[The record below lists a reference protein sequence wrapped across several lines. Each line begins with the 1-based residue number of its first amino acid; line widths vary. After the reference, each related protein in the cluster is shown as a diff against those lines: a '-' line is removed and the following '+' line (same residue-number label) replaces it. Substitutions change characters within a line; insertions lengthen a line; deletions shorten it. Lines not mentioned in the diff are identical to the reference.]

1 MESCFEST
9 GFSEGPREPAPTD
22 TEVTADTATAPND
35 GDNSEQTKRGSSKNA
50 ERNEY
55 RTEENKRDTE
65 LKLDKETT
73 HSRTKRI
80 PKNQEISVIFNYSKI
95 KLTHAMENLLNRG
108 FNFSILPLKLDLTQ
122 VLVDFKRF
130 ERSTIWQEY
139 FYGRENDREFK
150 ANIFKSNKSNLPKNY
165 KIPEGLKTYL
175 GSVKSEI
182 MDHRNRNN
190 VKCNLPQDEILAMKE
205 LIKLQKDKIIVIK
218 PCDKGAGIIIL
229 DYLVYM
235 RACYEHLTTEKV
247 MNNGDSKQYYLRV
260 NEIELEKTKS
270 KIRNIVQEGL
280 DNKILS
286 KEEYEAMLAE
296 DKEAAKFYCTFK
308 VHKDHQP
315 MTAPPPRPIVSG
327 SGSATENIAAFVE
340 YHIKDISKQ
349 HQSYLQD
356 TPDFLRYIENINK
369 GPALENNQILVT
381 WDVVGLYNNIPHEEG
396 LESLKEGLEQRNT
409 PEIPT
414 DYLVRLM
421 EIILKNNLFNFHEEL
436 WRQEIGCA
444 MGTKPAP
451 SYADIFMARKV
462 DKLIISLAQNLG
474 KNNKSPLTIFKR
486 FLDDI
491 FSIFQGTTKNLH
503 KLFDEMNKLH
513 QTIKFTMNHTSP
525 PNESED
531 DRCQCSQQV
540 AIPFLDVLCS
550 IQYGKIETDLYRKE
564 TDRNM
569 YLLPSSCHPPSC
581 TKNIPFSLCL
591 RIVRICSKPEYREK
605 QFLKLKELMES
616 RGYSEG
622 TINSAID
629 RARGI
634 PRNVALRRAIRRE
647 AERRS
652 VFALTY
658 DPRLPAIQTIQAK
671 HWRSMVSQDPYLSE
685 VFTQPPLTAFRR
697 QRNIKDHIIR
707 AKLPVDPKMYP
718 ERRQR
723 GMKKCGKNCTA
734 CPYIREVKSLRMN
747 GKDWKINQNLNCNTY
762 NCVYM
767 IECKKDNCKLKYVGE
782 TKRILKFRLADHRGY
797 INNQDYTTATG
808 EHFNSPGHSLSDLSI
823 TILER
828 VKTKDDLYRREREKY
843 FIRKFNTFYR
853 GLNRQP

>member
-1 MESCFEST
+1 
-9 GFSEGPREPAPTD
+9 
-22 TEVTADTATAPND
+22 
-35 GDNSEQTKRGSSKNA
+35 
-50 ERNEY
+50 
-55 RTEENKRDTE
+55 
-65 LKLDKETT
+65 
-73 HSRTKRI
+73 
-80 PKNQEISVIFNYSKI
+80 
-95 KLTHAMENLLNRG
+95 MENLLNRG

-550 IQYGKIETDLYRKE
+550 IQYGKIETDLYSKE

-828 VKTKDDLYRREREKY
+828 VKTMDDLYRREREKY

>member
-1 MESCFEST
+1 
-9 GFSEGPREPAPTD
+9 
-22 TEVTADTATAPND
+22 
-35 GDNSEQTKRGSSKNA
+35 
-50 ERNEY
+50 
-55 RTEENKRDTE
+55 
-65 LKLDKETT
+65 
-73 HSRTKRI
+73 
-80 PKNQEISVIFNYSKI
+80 
-95 KLTHAMENLLNRG
+95 MENLLNRG

-369 GPALENNQILVT
+369 GPELENNQILVT

-828 VKTKDDLYRREREKY
+828 VKMKDDLCRREREKY